1 MTATQPADREM
12 IEAILPVLERIAAA
26 LERSAP
32 AAKPVIDMNS
42 ADAFLW
48 GAECRLIPVPRV
60 NRVEIDLLTGID
72 RARDILVDNTARFA
86 KGLPANNALLW
97 GARGMGKSSLVK
109 AVPMP
114 ASSAET
120 GGRRTAAQ
128 ADREFIARISP
139 PCRFCWRS

>member
-86 KGLPANNALLW
+86 KGPARQQRLAL
-97 GARGMGKSSLVK
+97 
-109 AVPMP
+109 
-114 ASSAET
+114 
-120 GGRRTAAQ
+120 GGTRHG
-128 ADREFIARISP
+128 
-139 PCRFCWRS
+139 